1 MIQNVLEGK
10 KYRVITGYENNSV
23 VSSDNNEE
31 YMGYA
36 LNIYRYTGIVGAYGN
51 TSLYSADDEY
61 EENNVKINNEIFET
75 NGIDFSQYL
84 GMKVTAYYKAD
95 DSGYYIM
102 HVVADKKSEMIEV
115 KSEDIAE
122 NMSKEKF
129 EYYDNNKIKKAKI
142 SDNATFI
149 YNGKKLDVVSDADLQ
164 ADNGYVRLISN
175 NGGSTYDTVI
185 IKDYETFIVDKAIAT
200 DSLLYF
206 KYDKGSL
213 DLSSESNINAKY
225 FAEGKE
231 ADFSSI
237 STGSILSIAMSKN
250 TIGNLSAEI
259 LISNNQVTGN
269 FIIKVLSIM
278 PYLKTERNTFLQ
290 MNIFQDLTKVK
301 AVHMSR
307 QSVMKAYFT
316 LIISINL
323 RHMRFREHQRIMLM

>member
-1 MIQNVLEGK
+1 
-10 KYRVITGYENNSV
+10 
-23 VSSDNNEE
+23 
-31 YMGYA
+31 
-36 LNIYRYTGIVGAYGN
+36 
-51 TSLYSADDEY
+51 
-61 EENNVKINNEIFET
+61 
-75 NGIDFSQYL
+75 
-84 GMKVTAYYKAD
+84 MKVTAYYKAD
-95 DSGYYIM
+95 DSGYHIM

-122 NMSKEKF
+122 NVSKEKF

-213 DLSSESNINAKY
+213 DLSSVSNINAKY

-237 STGSILSIAMSKN
+237 STGSILSIAMSKKYN
-250 TIGNLSAEI
+250 
-259 LISNNQVTGN
+259 
-269 FIIKVLSIM
+269 
-278 PYLKTERNTFLQ
+278 
-290 MNIFQDLTKVK
+290 
-301 AVHMSR
+301 R
-307 QSVMKAYFT
+307 QPKCRDF
-316 LIISINL
+316 
-323 RHMRFREHQRIMLM
+323 